1 MKESI
6 KKIFAILVLFL
17 LIFNS
22 SLLTVVSTAVDEL
35 KKLIDESKIS
45 SVIDVNL
52 EKYVNF
58 NISDEDKGTLVEL
71 NIKTG
76 IEYKDDQQYVPIKA
90 TRTVTNL
97 PQING
102 KYPESV
108 DILAKSTKATNG
120 DENGKDVY
128 NKYDQE
134 KGTLEILA
142 DNKENDNGDIYTE
155 NVNGARDEFVVIAR
169 YGSDCYSDKNE
180 KRDLSVTGTVEEI
193 LANEDANKLSNNYEL
208 NFEVTENVSGL
219 ISTDITT
226 SDIYNGYINSN
237 KQNGTKNATE
247 YTNVS
252 YKDIANE
259 VNIETDNKF
268 INAKNEE
275 IETDEILYKGLK
287 LNKQNVLDIL
297 GEEGK
302 LQVLNKDGE
311 VLGEINKD
319 TEATEDGTIEINYEN
334 EQKEIVIKLTKP
346 AKLGTV
352 NIENKKVIKETMTDL
367 NNNKIASK
375 NIIKCVNYIQEK
387 DKDTQEVVREYTEEK
402 YKFEN
407 TKEIE
412 IKQSSTRVDVDFDKT
427 EWTNNVQN
435 DVTITA
441 TLVTNGPEYNL
452 FKNPVLEIKMPAEVE
467 KVVLGD
473 VSLLYDDNLIV
484 KSADVVE
491 KDGVKVIR
499 IVLNGVQDKYS
510 VNSLVSGVNVI
521 IPATVIVKKDIAST
535 DSAVGVVYANESGVV
550 NDYERDGLAS
560 KSVNVKIVSREN
572 NIAEQIQREENN
584 ESNESDV
591 KEVEN
596 DNISIEVTPQVGR
609 DVLKDN
615 DVVYA
620 EEIIKYTVKVT
631 NNSNSILNNIKVVSD
646 IPEGTIWI
654 KQNDISTDL
663 ENPYDEELFTEDA
676 SKTINEENI
685 ERLNPGE
692 VFESSFTVRVKQIEE
707 NQEKDIKLITN
718 VYKENTLINTLTNE
732 LIAKDSK
739 LKVELRPGSL
749 EFSVIAKNVRIYY
762 ATITNCSQRSVS
774 NVYLQ
779 SKLEN
784 EQIYYSSYS
793 CDLNGDLEDD
803 EWDEDSRIF
812 KVKLGEIQPGKSI
825 RVNLKISND
834 NFSDGKYEYN
844 IPISVNTYGDETNI
858 YRSNVQS
865 ETFYHAEVKLEQT
878 SDTEGEDLKAGQEII
893 YNLKITN
900 LGKSKALINIL
911 NQLPEDLIP
920 IEAFVNTNEYNEETE
935 KYEKVLKKLDPSV
948 LIEGYNINW
957 NTYILS

>member
-1 MKESI
+1 M
-6 KKIFAILVLFL
+6 
-17 LIFNS
+17 
-22 SLLTVVSTAVDEL
+22 
-35 KKLIDESKIS
+35 
-45 SVIDVNL
+45 
-52 EKYVNF
+52 
-58 NISDEDKGTLVEL
+58 
-71 NIKTG
+71 
-76 IEYKDDQQYVPIKA
+76 
-90 TRTVTNL
+90 
-97 PQING
+97 
-102 KYPESV
+102 
-108 DILAKSTKATNG
+108 
-120 DENGKDVY
+120 
-128 NKYDQE
+128 
-134 KGTLEILA
+134 
-142 DNKENDNGDIYTE
+142 
-155 NVNGARDEFVVIAR
+155 
-169 YGSDCYSDKNE
+169 C
-180 KRDLSVTGTVEEI
+180 
-193 LANEDANKLSNNYEL
+193 
-208 NFEVTENVSGL
+208 
-219 ISTDITT
+219 
-226 SDIYNGYINSN
+226 
-237 KQNGTKNATE
+237 
-247 YTNVS
+247 
-252 YKDIANE
+252 
-259 VNIETDNKF
+259 
-268 INAKNEE
+268 
-275 IETDEILYKGLK
+275 LK

-631 NNSNSILNNIKVVSD
+631 NNSNSILMFGQQASESISKISDELLNSMKAVKRNNI
-646 IPEGTIWI
+646 
-654 KQNDISTDL
+654 
-663 ENPYDEELFTEDA
+663 
-676 SKTINEENI
+676 
-685 ERLNPGE
+685 
-692 VFESSFTVRVKQIEE
+692 
-707 NQEKDIKLITN
+707 
-718 VYKENTLINTLTNE
+718 
-732 LIAKDSK
+732 
-739 LKVELRPGSL
+739 
-749 EFSVIAKNVRIYY
+749 
-762 ATITNCSQRSVS
+762 C
-774 NVYLQ
+774 
-779 SKLEN
+779 
-784 EQIYYSSYS
+784 
-793 CDLNGDLEDD
+793 
-803 EWDEDSRIF
+803 
-812 KVKLGEIQPGKSI
+812 
-825 RVNLKISND
+825 
-834 NFSDGKYEYN
+834 
-844 IPISVNTYGDETNI
+844 
-858 YRSNVQS
+858 
-865 ETFYHAEVKLEQT
+865 
-878 SDTEGEDLKAGQEII
+878 
-893 YNLKITN
+893 
-900 LGKSKALINIL
+900 
-911 NQLPEDLIP
+911 
-920 IEAFVNTNEYNEETE
+920 
-935 KYEKVLKKLDPSV
+935 
-948 LIEGYNINW
+948 
-957 NTYILS
+957 